1 MTQASMLPAK
11 RTFVFDID
19 YRPILGIYKEHA
31 MIDLMEARAL
41 ITASEEGVLPKKID
55 TKALFAVFGND
66 TFFSVLKDH
75 LRLFEVIRSKLATI
89 EYKAMEDYD
98 QTSTYH
104 PDLRRIGQILLQK
117 TQCIETADHKLHL
130 SSLLTNSLD

>member
-1 MTQASMLPAK
+1 
-11 RTFVFDID
+11 
-19 YRPILGIYKEHA
+19 

-117 TQCIETADHKLHL
+117 T
-130 SSLLTNSLD
+130 